1 MSMDAVFLSWHPALS
16 PASVLSVIRGELMC
30 TQPEVEQRNATPPSA
45 PTDGVVACDFH
56 VHESLVYRVSKRT
69 FDLVVASAALVLL
82 VPIIPLI
89 VVMIRLDTPGPV
101 FFKQERVGKNGRT
114 FNFFKFRSMHVDAE
128 KRKREIEAL
137 NEQEGPVFK
146 VRSDPRITSVGKFL
160 RRSSLDEIPQIF
172 NVFKGEMTIV
182 GPRPPL
188 PSEVEHYQPWHRRRL
203 EVTPGITCLWQISGR
218 SHLSFNE
225 WMRLDMEYLKR
236 RSFKA
241 DLLILLKTIPAV
253 IARKGAY

>member
-1 MSMDAVFLSWHPALS
+1 MNTQQELGRESARPSTDIPEGAAGREFEIEESLSYLALKR
-16 PASVLSVIRGELMC
+16 AFDLSV
-30 TQPEVEQRNATPPSA
+30 
-45 PTDGVVACDFH
+45 
-56 VHESLVYRVSKRT
+56 SL
-69 FDLVVASAALVLL
+69 AAVILL
-82 VPIIPLI
+82 VPIIPLVAI
-89 VVMIRLDTPGPV
+89 MIKLDTAGPV
-101 FFKQERVGKNGRT
+101 LFRQERVGKNGRI
-114 FNFFKFRSMHVDAE
+114 FKFYKFRSMYAGAE
-128 KRKREIEAL
+128 QRKKEIEAL
-137 NEQEGPVFK
+137 NEQDGPVFK
-146 VRSDPRITSVGKFL
+146 ARSDPRVTNVGKFL

-172 NVFKGEMTIV
+172 NVVKGDMSVV

-225 WMRLDMEYLKR
+225 WMRLDMEYLKQ
-236 RSFKA
+236 RSIKT